1 MPRTQTEFQQVRDA
15 SRRRI
20 LDGALK
26 VFAAKGTE
34 ATMAEV
40 AEEAGVSQ
48 GLAYRYFQ
56 SKEAIVSELVHEVTD
71 SGGGFEERVKKV
83 QGTAAER
90 LGLLITNMLDALR
103 QKPEYPQFLNQI
115 LRDEDVPEELRAA
128 VAKNGRAVKSTIRK
142 LIIEA
147 QASGDVAADDP
158 DQLLAALLAYVDGL
172 LGRMTDPRVIESR
185 KNFPDPKIVLRMLKP
200 DIGRGRDS
208 K

>member
-1 MPRTQTEFQQVRDA
+1 MPRTEAAFQQVRDA
-15 SRRRI
+15 SRRKI
-20 LDGALK
+20 LDGALRA
-26 VFAAKGTE
+26 FAAKGSD
-34 ATMAEV
+34 ATMADV

-48 GLAYRYFQ
+48 GLAYRYFP
-56 SKEAIVSELVHEVTD
+56 SKDAIVSELVHEVTD
-71 SGGGFEERVKKV
+71 AGGGFEERVKKV

-90 LGLLITNMLDALR
+90 LGFLLTNMLEALR
-103 QKPEYPQFLNQI
+103 QKPEYPQFLNQV

-172 LGRMTDPRVIESR
+172 LGRMTDPRRIESR
-185 KNFPDPKIVLRMLKP
+185 KSFPDPKIVLRMLRP
-200 DIGRGRDS
+200 DTER
-208 K
+208 

>member
-1 MPRTQTEFQQVRDA
+1 
-15 SRRRI
+15 
-20 LDGALK
+20 
-26 VFAAKGTE
+26 
-34 ATMAEV
+34 MAEV

-83 QGTAAER
+83 QGTATER

-147 QASGDVAADDP
+147 QVSGDVAADDP